1 MTDDTKDTG
10 GKSRIQVEDL
20 PREEQELSAE
30 EQKSVQGG
38 ATRAVPPGIRTQS
51 SGLVGDGSVKD
62 PGFTGGV
69 FVGSSISD
77 GTSNATLPL
86 EQNKE

>member
-1 MTDDTKDTG
+1 MTDDTKEAT

-20 PREEQELSAE
+20 PQEEKELSAE
-30 EQKSVQGG
+30 EQKEIQGG

-62 PGFTGGV
+62 SEYRGGV
-69 FVGSSISD
+69 RVGVGDTD
-77 GTSNATLPL
+77 GTPALDGTDA
-86 EQNKE
+86 